1 MAGELD
7 LARAASRA
15 ALATEGVSR
24 LGSGI
29 YAEAATYGAG
39 EKVEGVVVRPGEV
52 EVHIVAAYPLTRT
65 IPELVAAVR
74 ERVAS
79 EVEGRRVV
87 VAVDDLEV
95 AVE

>member
-1 MAGELD
+1 MDNELK
-7 LARAASRA
+7 LAATIAVA
-15 ALATEGVSR
+15 ALGNRRISS
-24 LGSGI
+24 LGSGV
-29 YAEAATYGAG
+29 YAEAATYAAG

-52 EVHIVAAYPLTRT
+52 EVHIVAAYPLSRP

-74 ERVAS
+74 EHVAP

-95 AVE
+95 AGE